1 MTLDGLLLVDKEG
14 GCTSH
19 DVVQMVRRI
28 FKQKRVGHCGTL
40 DPFASGVLVVCIN
53 QATRIADHL
62 LSQDKSYAFT
72 VRLGIEIVHV
82 RGPAV
87 LVDARGP

>member
-28 FKQKRVGHCGTL
+28 FKQKT
-40 DPFASGVLVVCIN
+40 A
-53 QATRIADHL
+53 
-62 LSQDKSYAFT
+62 Y
-72 VRLGIEIVHV
+72 EI
-82 RGPAV
+82 
-87 LVDARGP
+87 